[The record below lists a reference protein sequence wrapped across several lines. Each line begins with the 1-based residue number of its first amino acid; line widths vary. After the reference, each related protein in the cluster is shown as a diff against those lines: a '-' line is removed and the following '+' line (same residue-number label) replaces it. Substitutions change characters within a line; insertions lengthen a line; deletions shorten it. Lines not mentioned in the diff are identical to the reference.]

1 MTEMYMNA
9 YGGGRSYYQI
19 KKKLARL
26 ILTKQMYDFY
36 TA

>member
-19 KKKLARL
+19 KKK
-26 ILTKQMYDFY
+26 IS
-36 TA
+36 TAYFD